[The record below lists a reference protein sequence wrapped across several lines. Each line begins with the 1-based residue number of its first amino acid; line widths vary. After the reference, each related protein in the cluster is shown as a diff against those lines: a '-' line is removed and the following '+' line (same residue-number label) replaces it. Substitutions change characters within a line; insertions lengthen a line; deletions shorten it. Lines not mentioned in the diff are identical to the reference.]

1 MDANDKLKVE
11 LELTAATFDGG
22 NHNDDKMAR
31 LLRDALSRITSLE
44 EQLINDNDAFAVLL
58 GN

>member
-22 NHNDDKMAR
+22 SFNDDKMAR
-31 LLRDALSRITSLE
+31 LLRDALLRITSLE
-44 EQLINDNDAFAVLL
+44 EQLTNDNAAFAALL